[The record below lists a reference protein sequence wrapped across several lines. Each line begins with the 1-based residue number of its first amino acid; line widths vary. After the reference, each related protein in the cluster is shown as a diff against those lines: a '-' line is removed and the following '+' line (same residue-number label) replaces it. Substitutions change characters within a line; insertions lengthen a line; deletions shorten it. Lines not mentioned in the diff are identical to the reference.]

1 MERLVN
7 IYKEKS
13 LTTKG
18 ELKMKKSITTTERNV
33 IYATFGA
40 FLLGLGMD
48 IGKYCI
54 GMTGLTLL
62 IVAMCLAFVELFREL
77 SYK

>member
-1 MERLVN
+1 
-7 IYKEKS
+7 
-13 LTTKG
+13 
-18 ELKMKKSITTTERNV
+18 MKKSTTEINIV
-33 IYATFGA
+33 YATLGA
-40 FLLGLGMD
+40 FLLGLGID

-62 IVAMCLAFVELFREL
+62 IVAMYLAFVELFREL

>member
-18 ELKMKKSITTTERNV
+18 ELKMKKSTTEINIV
-33 IYATFGA
+33 YATLGA
-40 FLLGLGMD
+40 FLLGLGID

-62 IVAMCLAFVELFREL
+62 IVAMYLAFVELFREL

>member
-18 ELKMKKSITTTERNV
+18 ELKMKKSTTEINIV
-33 IYATFGA
+33 YATLGA
-40 FLLGLGMD
+40 FLLGLGID

-77 SYK
+77 PYK